1 MANILWKAFENSQKD
16 DYLTKIK
23 ILGMLSGLFKSLEGK
38 NGKKPYL
45 HYRNHEIIFMESF
58 PVTGITRKDSAF
70 DAIAHI
76 NDRNIGIGLK
86 TWLHS
91 ADISN
96 QKIAEFNKNSRDISD
111 FLKKND
117 VLGMAKK
124 IATLRNE
131 RIDDDK
137 RLYETNMDIYH
148 FVTRGDN
155 IAYVV
160 ECPYIPINVE
170 NISIITQTDRSISF
184 FDGQNTYL
192 YNLSKS
198 TLFKKFDATPNQ
210 RVASVPISIADN
222 AFEILESV
230 WKEIQTSS
238 ALSKNQT
245 SIVLP
250 LYNDR
255 NYKVNGKS
263 GFNSSLGK
271 SKTKDSD
278 KSRPAYEAY
287 ASIPKFIHALR
298 PNFFGFNALD
308 PFELKSSDY
317 FNLHMPSGKVIKA
330 IITQD
335 NGKSLQSNPQSVLG
349 KWLLYN
355 IFGLRE
361 YQPLSRTL
369 LESKQIDSLI
379 VTKIDE
385 KNFKVDVG
393 NYLDYEKWKI
403 LHKED
408 ILKLCES
415 GQISKRAVPEFRDDL
430 VLDTKD
436 DEDDF

>member
-1 MANILWKAFENSQKD
+1 MANILWKAFEDTQKEN
-16 DYLTKIK
+16 YLTKIQ
-23 ILGMLSGLFKSLEGK
+23 ILGMLSGLFKSLEGD

-45 HYRNHEIIFMESF
+45 HYRNHEIIFVESF
-58 PVTGITRKDSAF
+58 SVTGITRKDSAF

-76 NDRNIGIGLK
+76 NGQNIGIGLK

-96 QKIAEFNKNSRDISD
+96 QKIAEFNKKSGDISD
-111 FLKKND
+111 SLKHND

-131 RIDDDK
+131 RINDDK
-137 RLYETNMDIYH
+137 RLYETTMDIYH
-148 FVTRGDN
+148 FVTRADN
-155 IAYVV
+155 VAYVV
-160 ECPYIPINVE
+160 ECPYVPIDVE
-170 NISIITQTDRSISF
+170 NISITNQTKSSISF
-184 FDGQNTYL
+184 FDGQNTYS

-198 TLFKKFDATPNQ
+198 TLFKKFDATPDQ
-210 RVASVPISIADN
+210 RVASIPINIANN
-222 AFEILESV
+222 AFAILESV
-230 WKEIQTSS
+230 WEELRRSS
-238 ALSKNQT
+238 SLSKDQM

-250 LYNDR
+250 LYNDK
-255 NYKVNGKS
+255 NYTVNEKS

-287 ASIPKFIHALR
+287 ASIPKFIHILR

-308 PFELKSSDY
+308 PDELKGSDS
-317 FNLHMPSGKVIKA
+317 FNLHLPSGKVIKA

-335 NGKSLQSNPQSVLG
+335 NGKGLQSNPQSVLG

-355 IFGLRE
+355 IFGLGE
-361 YQPLSRTL
+361 YEPLNRRL

-379 VTKIDE
+379 VTKIDDE
-385 KNFKVDVG
+385 NFKVDVG

-403 LHKED
+403 LHKEE
-408 ILKLCES
+408 ILTLWES
-415 GQISKRAVPEFRDDL
+415 GQMSKRAVPEFRDDL

-436 DEDDF
+436 DDDDF